1 MTRTSADNRLAVRR
15 RLSRGYPSFVA
26 QPLRLPEYPND
37 DLVPGDDLALDP
49 AFWLAHLLLTM
60 GDPDDAPEDYGVTAA
75 AYDSMVERLSDAGRP
90 WPVFQIPF
98 GGGHTIL
105 VIYASYLDENNVEF
119 VVRHS
124 DWGRLGYLG
133 NIGPSCSGPGLSW
146 QELTTIA
153 AYSPDGDTEPG
164 LSDPAQRLL
173 LLLPMLGDAAT
184 PREVTEVVTRALI
197 RCGIAEGAAPGFAD
211 KLVGPDEEQQDTWSV
226 GPDNPIPVCSSRSS
240 ARQIPI
246 ALGITAEAAGALA
259 AALTGA
265 AR

>member
-1 MTRTSADNRLAVRR
+1 MH
-15 RLSRGYPSFVA
+15 
-26 QPLRLPEYPND
+26 QPLLIPEYPND
-37 DLVPGDDLALDP
+37 DLVQGDDLAFGP

-60 GDPDDAPEDYGVTAA
+60 GDPDDAPQDYGVTAA
-75 AYDSMVERLSDAGRP
+75 AYDSMVERLSDAALP

-105 VIYASYLDENNVEF
+105 VIYASYEDENNVEF
-119 VVRHS
+119 IVRHS

-133 NIGPSCSGPGLSW
+133 NIGPSHSGPGLSW

-153 AYSPDGDTEPG
+153 AYSPDCDTEPG

-184 PREVTEVVTRALI
+184 PSEVTEVVTHALI
-197 RCGIAEGAAPGFAD
+197 QCGISEESAPGFAD
-211 KLVGPDEEQQDTWSV
+211 KLVGREEDQQNTWSA
-226 GPDNPIPVCSSRSS
+226 GPDNPIPVCSSRRS
-240 ARQIPI
+240 ARQVPI
-246 ALGITAEAAGALA
+246 ALGITAEAARALA
-259 AALTGA
+259 DALTGA